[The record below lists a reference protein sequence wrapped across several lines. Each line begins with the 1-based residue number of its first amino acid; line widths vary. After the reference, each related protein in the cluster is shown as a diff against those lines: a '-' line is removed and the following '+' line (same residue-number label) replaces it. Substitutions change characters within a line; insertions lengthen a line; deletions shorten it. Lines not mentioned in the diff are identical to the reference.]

1 MPKVVTC
8 ILLDENKNILIL
20 KRSDKVRTYK
30 GYWGGIAGYVEEGE
44 EPINTAFK
52 EIREETGVSDED
64 VELIKTLDVIEFTDF
79 YENEKYEWKVYPFLF
94 RIRKKSK
101 IMIDWEHIS
110 YKWIKPGDIDKFKT
124 VPRLREVVLKLLK

>member
-30 GYWGGIAGYVEEGE
+30 SYWGGIAGYVEEGE

-94 RIRKKSK
+94 RIRKKS
-101 IMIDWEHIS
+101 S
-110 YKWIKPGDIDKFKT
+110 
-124 VPRLREVVLKLLK
+124 L